1 MPGTLVPAPD
11 HAFDGRA
18 EDSRAHFD
26 PDHLRVILNEQRRF
40 RIEQIGALAAAV
52 PVPAD
57 DARDQITVALTVAA
71 CRALVDLERA
81 LERLDAGTY
90 GTCQHCGCPI
100 ALERLYAV
108 PQAALCGRCQRADES
123 GR

>member
-11 HAFDGRA
+11 HAFD
-18 EDSRAHFD
+18 DHAHFD
-26 PDHLRVILNEQRRF
+26 PAHLRLILDEQRRF
-40 RIEQIGALAAAV
+40 RIEQIAALAAAV

-57 DARDQITVALTVAA
+57 DARDQITAALTVAA
-71 CRALVDLERA
+71 CRALVDIERA
-81 LERLDAGTY
+81 LDRLDAGTY
-90 GTCQHCGCPI
+90 GKCGHCGGPI

-108 PQAALCGRCQRADES
+108 PQAALCGHCQRADEL